1 MSAAINW
8 RRVGAPQVW
17 LTAAAVALS
26 LLMVAGVLIVVIVN
40 GMAFFWPRD
49 VARIELG
56 DGEVIIGEIVARER
70 IPDASTGGPASGGP
84 RYRIQLKVGNRDVY
98 GLDYRWVP
106 EADIVS
112 LTYPENITV
121 FERQAWGNLY
131 GIVQEVT
138 GDGYVVQLADGR
150 TRFVRAE
157 DVVDSWRPNAMS
169 TVQKLLA
176 YVVNVWEFLTGEPRE
191 SNTEGGIFPA
201 LFGTVLMVLLMSLA
215 AVPLGALAA
224 LFLRE
229 YAGEGPLVSAVRV
242 AVNNLAGVPSI
253 VYGVFG
259 LGFFVY
265 GVGGT
270 IDQLFFAER
279 LPTPTF
285 GTGGLLWASLTM
297 ALLTV
302 PVVIVATEEGL
313 AAIPASQREASL
325 ALGATRWETVRYVIL
340 PRAMPGVIT
349 GAILAVARA
358 AGEVAPLMLTG
369 VVKVAPALPIDG
381 NPPFVHLYRKFMHLG
396 FHIYDAGFQSPNV
409 EAARPM
415 VFATTLVL
423 LALITGLNLSAVVL
437 RHRLRQRYQ
446 SSAF

>member
-8 RRVGAPQVW
+8 RRVGALQVW

-49 VARIELG
+49 VARIELA

>member
-1 MSAAINW
+1 MNW
-8 RRVGAPQVW
+8 RREGAPQVW
-17 LTAAAVALS
+17 LTAAAAALS
-26 LLMVAGVLIVVIVN
+26 LLLVAGLLLLVFVN
-40 GMAFFWPRD
+40 GLGFFWPRD
-49 VARIELG
+49 VARLELV
-56 DGEVIIGEIVARER
+56 DGEVVIGEIVARE
-70 IPDASTGGPASGGP
+70 PMPATEGGEAQG
-84 RYRIQLKVGNRDVY
+84 YRIQLKVGNRDVY

-106 EADIVS
+106 EASMAS
-112 LTYPENITV
+112 LAYPEDITV
-121 FERQAWGNLY
+121 FERRAWGNLY
-131 GIVQEVT
+131 GVIQEVT
-138 GDGYVVQLADGR
+138 ADGYVVELADGR
-150 TRFVRAE
+150 TRFLRAA
-157 DVVDSWRPNAMS
+157 DVVDNWRPNAMS
-169 TVQKLLA
+169 TRQKLVA
-176 YVVNVWEFLTGEPRE
+176 YFANMWEFLTGEPRE

-201 LFGTVLMVLLMSLA
+201 LLGTVLMVFLMSLA
-215 AVPLGALAA
+215 AVPFGVLAA

-229 YAGEGPLVSAVRV
+229 YAGQGPLVSAVRV
-242 AVNNLAGVPSI
+242 AVNNLAGVPSV

-270 IDQLFFAER
+270 IDQLFFADR
-279 LPTPTF
+279 LPAPTF

-325 ALGATRWETVRYVIL
+325 ALGATRWETVRHIIL
-340 PRAMPGVIT
+340 PRALPAVIT
-349 GAILAVARA
+349 GAILAIARA

-381 NPPFVHLYRKFMHLG
+381 TPPFVHLYRKFMHLG

-423 LALITGLNLSAVVL
+423 LGLVAALNLVAAVL

-446 SSAF
+446 SAAF

>member
-1 MSAAINW
+1 
-8 RRVGAPQVW
+8 
-17 LTAAAVALS
+17 
-26 LLMVAGVLIVVIVN
+26 
-40 GMAFFWPRD
+40 
-49 VARIELG
+49 
-56 DGEVIIGEIVARER
+56 
-70 IPDASTGGPASGGP
+70 
-84 RYRIQLKVGNRDVY
+84 
-98 GLDYRWVP
+98 
-106 EADIVS
+106 
-112 LTYPENITV
+112 V

>member
-1 MSAAINW
+1 
-8 RRVGAPQVW
+8 
-17 LTAAAVALS
+17 
-26 LLMVAGVLIVVIVN
+26 
-40 GMAFFWPRD
+40 
-49 VARIELG
+49 
-56 DGEVIIGEIVARER
+56 
-70 IPDASTGGPASGGP
+70 
-84 RYRIQLKVGNRDVY
+84 
-98 GLDYRWVP
+98 
-106 EADIVS
+106 

-176 YVVNVWEFLTGEPRE
+176 YVVNVWEILTGEPRE
-191 SNTEGGIFPA
+191 SNTEGSLFPA
-201 LFGTVLMVLLMSLA
+201 LFGTVLMMLLISLA

-297 ALLTV
+297 
-302 PVVIVATEEGL
+302 
-313 AAIPASQREASL
+313 
-325 ALGATRWETVRYVIL
+325 
-340 PRAMPGVIT
+340 
-349 GAILAVARA
+349 
-358 AGEVAPLMLTG
+358 
-369 VVKVAPALPIDG
+369 
-381 NPPFVHLYRKFMHLG
+381 
-396 FHIYDAGFQSPNV
+396 
-409 EAARPM
+409 
-415 VFATTLVL
+415 
-423 LALITGLNLSAVVL
+423 
-437 RHRLRQRYQ
+437 
-446 SSAF
+446 